1 MSGAPISVSDH
12 ALYRW
17 MQRTGLLDMEPLK
30 NALAH
35 SLERAAAAANQLE
48 SAHYLILADGL
59 IYVVRNQV
67 LVTVLP
73 DQDQH
78 AHVRAMRHEQPH
90 RPEPDADA

>member
-1 MSGAPISVSDH
+1 MTRGTAISVSDH

-17 MQRTGLLDMEPLK
+17 LQRTGLLEMEPLK

-35 SLERAAAAANQLE
+35 SLERAAAANQLE

-73 DQDQH
+73 GDDPH
-78 AHVRAMRHEQPH
+78 AHVRAMRHQQIGAG
-90 RPEPDADA
+90 DA